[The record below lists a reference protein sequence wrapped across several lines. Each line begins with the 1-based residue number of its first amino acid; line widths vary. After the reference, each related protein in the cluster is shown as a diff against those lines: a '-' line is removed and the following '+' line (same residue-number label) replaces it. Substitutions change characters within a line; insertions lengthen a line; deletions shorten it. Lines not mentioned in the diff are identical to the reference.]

1 VKLPSI
7 GVKGLGGKL
16 GALLPRRKRKRK
28 RDDDE
33 DDDFDDV
40 DDDDAEEPDS
50 DEDFDD
56 DDEDGGGRKKRPS
69 KRLIIV
75 AAASVAGLV
84 VLGGAGWWFFAGSEE
99 SAEGERA
106 AADTGSGAVVAMPPK
121 SQASGMMS
129 PPSQGTGSP
138 EAAATAGPNAGVVIP
153 PVTAASYAAVA
164 ELPPATP
171 LPPSPDP
178 TLVEQGPQGTLPKIA
193 EDGRTPLQAYA
204 RPFDSRDDRPKI
216 AIVVAGLGLSR
227 AATEAAIRRLPASV
241 TLAFDAYAPDLD
253 VWAAAAREAG
263 HELLV
268 GLPME
273 SSEFPVHDPGPF
285 ALLTTLPSGD
295 NIQRMEQVLARLSGY
310 VGVLGVHGS
319 AFGARADVVR
329 PILTAL
335 KGRGLMFVDGTDGDE
350 TVAPKIAT
358 EIGLP
363 RAFVDLVVDAEPSKA
378 GIDAGLARLESLVR
392 ERAVVVAVARPYPV
406 TVERLR
412 AWVATLDS
420 KNLVLA
426 PVSAVA
432 DRQFLP

>member
-1 VKLPSI
+1 MKLPSI

-16 GALLPRRKRKRK
+16 GALLPRRKRE
-28 RDDDE
+28 RDDD
-33 DDDFDDV
+33 DDDEFDDV
-40 DDDDAEEPDS
+40 DEDDAEEPDV

-75 AAASVAGLV
+75 AAASLAGLV
-84 VLGGAGWWFFAGSEE
+84 ILGGAGWWFFAGSDE
-99 SAEGERA
+99 SAESANA
-106 AADTGSGAVVAMPPK
+106 AADAGDGAVIAMPPK
-121 SQASGMMS
+121 GEASGMMS
-129 PPSQGTGSP
+129 PPSQGGGSP
-138 EAAATAGPNAGVVIP
+138 GTVATAGPNTGVVIP
-153 PVTAASYAAVA
+153 PVTAASYAAIA

-178 TLVEQGPQGTLPKIA
+178 ALVEQGPQGFLPKIA

-216 AIVVAGLGLSR
+216 AIVAAGLGLSR
-227 AATEAAIRRLPASV
+227 AATEAAIRRLPPPV

-273 SSEFPVHDPGPF
+273 SSAFPAHDPGPY

-295 NIQRMEQVLARLSGY
+295 NIQRMEQVLGRLSGY

-329 PILTAL
+329 PVPTAL

-350 TVAPKIAT
+350 TVAPEIAT

-363 RAFVDLVVDAEPSKA
+363 RAFVDLVVDSEPSKA
-378 GIDAGLARLESLVR
+378 GIDAGLAKLESLVR
-392 ERAVVVAVARPYPV
+392 ERAVVVAVVRPYPV

-412 AWVATLDS
+412 AWAATLDS